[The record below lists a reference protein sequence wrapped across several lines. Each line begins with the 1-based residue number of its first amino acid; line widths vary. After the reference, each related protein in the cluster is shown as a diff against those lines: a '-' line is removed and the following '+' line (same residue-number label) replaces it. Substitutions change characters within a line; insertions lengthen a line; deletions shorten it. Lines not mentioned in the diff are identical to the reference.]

1 MFAAKIDTS
10 GLLTYGAMLM
20 AAIAVLGLVVWVVRK
35 CYLENATSG
44 DGGVWSLQQLRDLRA
59 AGQLS
64 EAEFQQLRAEML
76 GRYGSP
82 AALTDDKTGVDAGT
96 SLTEGNQI
104 KEATDDSR

>member
-10 GLLTYGAMLM
+10 GLLTYGSILM

-35 CYLENATSG
+35 RYLDTGGPSG
-44 DGGVWSLQQLRDLRA
+44 GGVWSLQQLRDLRA
-59 AGQLS
+59 SGQLS

-96 SLTEGNQI
+96 SLMEGNQI